1 MFAYLVKAFSFDP
14 FDTTEVFQ
22 AARTMRMDR
31 SLAGQPDDTG
41 PCFCFS
47 DLIVE
52 VNRTVYDEFG
62 IGNPAGPRSVRL
74 AARRAEEIVKVRRPT
89 TTELTSSPTN
99 PTSTAT
105 PSEDIVSAAL
115 QGRAGHLRIFEQ
127 RQGAASLDSA
137 RDSAGNSPAHWAAL
151 AGRCPV
157 LRILG
162 PGRCRTPNSANQL
175 PLHWACVNGQLS
187 AVQFLLDLP
196 EAGADLDAR
205 DGRGCSPLIVACQ
218 FGQADTAAY
227 LMGRGARLNAADV
240 EGDTALHWA
249 AYLGLPDLVGLLVYS
264 GLSVRQRDSH
274 GQTPLHLACL
284 TGCLSAV
291 RNLRERYGADPDAL
305 DRLAPRATACLRF
318 YSRIFLL
325 SITLTCPQFHFTEP
339 THWSAVSPF
348 YDHPLKWRHP
358 LHDHHLKR
366 RHPLR
371 DYPLICRRPLREY
384 SLKWRH
390 SLREYPLKWRHS
402 LREYP
407 LKWRHSLREYPL
419 KWRHSLRE
427 YPLKWRHS
435 LREYPLKWRHSLR
448 EYPLKWRHSLR
459 DYPLM
464 YRQKIISFIRSGRT
478 PLQLAVARR
487 QYEVSAYMQ
496 ADLIS
501 RNSGP
506 LSPQAFL
513 TSVSHWI
520 LGPPGRS
527 RGPAICLLLA
537 CLAFALP
544 VYLRRVR
551 PLTVDEFPGVN
562 AAFLIATVVA
572 GLAHWR
578 CFAADP
584 GLLSPAPEEYDRAM
598 ALAGCIQEQLDRRWN
613 RLCHTC
619 RLVRPPRA
627 KHCRLCDR
635 CVRDMDHH
643 CPYFDNCVGDGN
655 RHWFTLLTMAATTCG
670 ILGAFLLYQC
680 LLETGFEYMT
690 SALMAFVCFVSLVAL
705 ISSSCAWY
713 HAALNITTN
722 ETMNLHRYFYLR
734 DAKGRIRNPFD
745 RGLFSNLL
753 EYFHLRKGTHD
764 RLLSDG
770 LVEVVNG
777 NNGCAAGVV

>member
-305 DRLAPRATACLRF
+305 D
-318 YSRIFLL
+318 
-325 SITLTCPQFHFTEP
+325 
-339 THWSAVSPF
+339 
-348 YDHPLKWRHP
+348 
-358 LHDHHLKR
+358 
-366 RHPLR
+366 
-371 DYPLICRRPLREY
+371 
-384 SLKWRH
+384 
-390 SLREYPLKWRHS
+390 
-402 LREYP
+402 
-407 LKWRHSLREYPL
+407 
-419 KWRHSLRE
+419 
-427 YPLKWRHS
+427 
-435 LREYPLKWRHSLR
+435 
-448 EYPLKWRHSLR
+448 
-459 DYPLM
+459 
-464 YRQKIISFIRSGRT
+464 RSGRT